1 MRNKVCRML
10 ASLLAI
16 IMIST
21 GIVFANAKKAEAST
35 RVTYKVTTYGDESTD
50 YFGYVLTPDVDYKV
64 QALIYI
70 HGNSGI
76 EKNGVT
82 WPDKLNEEMTKWNAL
97 GYIDPM
103 VIIIPRANIGNV
115 DAEKG
120 NKMKVFVEEQFE
132 KLLDATIT
140 GTISSKIDTSKD
152 VVVSGLSMGGAAAV
166 YAGVLFNDKI
176 KNVGALS
183 PANDVRNAYDVTG
196 GWINKNSEI
205 IFSEAE
211 GSHYLVAASKTE
223 NGGLHYDV
231 AQNIAK
237 ACGEKYG
244 IKEYYIEESGH
255 VWDLFVDE
263 LFYFLYYVQNDVT
276 PSASICNDMENLVAA
291 APEGLTSY
299 EPSVLNGGDGK
310 ITGVDETM
318 EYSTYIDFQNAKPCT
333 GTEITGLFAGDY
345 YIRVAATASTPAGNA
360 KKITVYPGPDPMA
373 PAAPEGIKTFE
384 PSVLNGGD
392 GKITGVDTTMEYST
406 YIDFQNAKPCTGTEI
421 TGLFAGDYYI
431 RVAATDTTPA
441 GNIKKVTVYPG
452 PAPEGSDSTT
462 TPTPSAEVTTAPS
475 TGNFE
480 DLIERLYVVALGRES
495 DPEGKAFW
503 ANEVKTGIR
512 TGGDCAKEF
521 LISPEFLEKNM
532 STEDFVEVL
541 YKTFFD
547 RASEPEGKAYWVDKL
562 DTKSLDKV
570 EVIKCFVNS
579 TEWCNICARY
589 GVKPGNTT
597 AYATEP
603 SANAI
608 EFASRLYTKCLG
620 REAEEEGLKF
630 WSLSLTNLEITGTK
644 AAYQF
649 FTSAEFV
656 GFKTSDEEYIERLY
670 ETFMGRASDADGMA
684 FWLKELEDG
693 KTRDDVLYGFAD
705 SKEFTEICNTYGIDR

>member
-10 ASLLAI
+10 ASLLTI

-21 GIVFANAKKAEAST
+21 GIVFANAKKTEASAK
-35 RVTYKVTTYGDESTD
+35 VTYKVTTYGDESTD
-50 YFGYVLTPDVDYKV
+50 YFGYILTPDVDYKV

-70 HGNSGI
+70 HGNGGI
-76 EKNGVT
+76 KKNGVT
-82 WPDKLNEEMTKWNAL
+82 WPEKLNEEMTKWNAL

-103 VIIIPRANIGNV
+103 VVIIPRANIGTV
-115 DAEKG
+115 DSEKG
-120 NKMKVFVEEQFE
+120 DKMKVFVDDQFE

-140 GTISSKIDTSKD
+140 GTISNKIDTSKD
-152 VVVSGLSMGGAAAV
+152 VVVSGLSMGGAAAL
-166 YAGVLFNDKI
+166 YAGVLYRDRI

-183 PANDVRNAYDVTG
+183 PANNVRDAYHTTG

-205 IFSEAE
+205 VLSDAE

-223 NGGLHYDV
+223 NGGLHYAV
-231 AQNIAK
+231 AQNIYS
-237 ACGEKYG
+237 ACNDKYG
-244 IKEYYIEESGH
+244 MKYYYIEESEH

-263 LFYFLYYVQNDVT
+263 LFYFLYYVQNDVE
-276 PSASICNDMENLVAA
+276 PSASICSDMENLIPA
-291 APEGLTSY
+291 APEGITTY
-299 EPSVLNGGDGK
+299 EPSVINGGDGK

-318 EYSTYIDFQNAKPCT
+318 EYSTYLDFQNAKPCT
-333 GTEITGLFAGDY
+333 GTEITGLYAGDY
-345 YIRVAATASTPAGNA
+345 YIRVAATETNKAGNV
-360 KKITVYPGPDPMA
+360 KKVTVYPGPEPTI

-392 GKITGVDTTMEYST
+392 GKITGVDETMEYST
-406 YIDFQNAKPCTGTEI
+406 YLDFQNAKPCTGTEI
-421 TGLFAGDYYI
+421 TGLYAGDYYI
-431 RVAATDTTPA
+431 RVAATATTPA

-452 PAPEGSDSTT
+452 PAPEGSD
-462 TPTPSAEVTTAPS
+462 PTPGADDQNNTTEPPK

-547 RASEPEGKAYWVDKL
+547 RASEPEGKAYWVNAL

-589 GVKPGNTT
+589 GVKPGNTL

-603 SANAI
+603 SANAT

-620 REAEEEGLKF
+620 REAEEDGLKF
-630 WSLSLTNLEITGTK
+630 WSLSLTNLEITGTQ

-693 KTRDDVLYGFAD
+693 KTRDDILYGFAG